1 MIIGVVNTHREA
13 VISLKVRGPQG
24 REEELEAVVD
34 TGFNGWLSLPPALI
48 AMLGLPFRRRGRAQL
63 ADGSDSLF
71 DIYEGAVMW
80 DGQLRRTAIDEADT
94 DPLVGMSLMYG
105 YDLGMQIEVGG
116 SVILNQRLQQKP
128 MA

>member
-1 MIIGVVNTHREA
+1 MIIGVVNSHREA

-34 TGFNGWLSLPPALI
+34 TGFNGWLSLPPSLI

-71 DIYEGAVMW
+71 DIYEGTVMW
-80 DGQLRRTAIDEADT
+80 DGQLRRAAIDEADT

-105 YDLGMQIEVGG
+105 YDLSMQIEVGG
-116 SVILNQRLQQKP
+116 SVILNKRLHQKSL
-128 MA
+128 A